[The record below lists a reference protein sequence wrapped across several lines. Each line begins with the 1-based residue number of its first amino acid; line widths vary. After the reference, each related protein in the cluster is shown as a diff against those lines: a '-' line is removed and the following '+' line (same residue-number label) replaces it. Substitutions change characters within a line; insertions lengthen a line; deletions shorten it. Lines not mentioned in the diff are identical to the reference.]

1 LTGIRRSLIG
11 NPPDRVATFVMS
23 LTIAVV
29 ILLVIVMLLV
39 VNQLVWPE
47 ILVEVQ
53 VIAAKAECP
62 SERFASHLSRLR
74 DGA

>member
-1 LTGIRRSLIG
+1 
-11 NPPDRVATFVMS
+11 MS